1 MQKASTS
8 AVSVLD
14 RRPRAARPLA
24 VVLAAGMFFA
34 ALAPSARVTAETV
47 APLTLAAMAEADARR
62 SRALMRIDT
71 AIRTLSGA
79 EREALELRFA
89 AQIDAALLPMRSAV
103 DAAKREIDASVGFL
117 DAFSAE
123 QRDLKF
129 REALARAGL
138 AAAAETLARSLQGR
152 IGQEIGALYEQ
163 NLARLNQIL
172 REEFA
177 DPLGPRAGALV
188 LADLAERLA
197 RAPRSEVAGLP
208 AADPGMGG
216 EVSAVPLFAGGAA
229 LALRRVMVGRIGGQ
243 MLQRLGGG
251 LAGPA
256 LGRAAAIF
264 ALSPGKATGV
274 GIALDAGIA
283 ALSIGAFVLEGG
295 RATRTALQD
304 ELESWFIHQVVAPL
318 RDPATLR
325 VIADAAIAG
334 VEAQLRRDRD
344 AAAMLVARRYA
355 GVFEQMRSPGFAD
368 FAARSGD
375 AALRQTL
382 FAVPA
387 VFGADFVDVD
397 YDVKVELAL
406 RILPTDSARQ
416 LVQRHGRRFLD
427 LFRAHPEDAA
437 DVANRTDAPRA
448 FAHILAAGSPQ
459 DELLLLRRA
468 LDRLG
473 AMDGAQTAALV
484 LARRLAPAAPVELV
498 HADALVRLAAI
509 AGPLE
514 AAAATR
520 PAETSRLVVQV
531 LDGSLSQAVLTRVLG
546 RAETPALLELLDAAG
561 PQRFE
566 ALLGVASREEILRY
580 LQSVPDAQR
589 ILLADGPGS
598 LRFHQLP
605 AGGGVRAVLARER
618 VRQQVGGSLDAS
630 AEEALRWLLAR
641 TDLAAAEIDFG
652 LLRNLQA
659 LHIPGPLWIDG
670 LAVPVAGVIARTGLR
685 FPLLL
690 LILLAAAPAIAWWL
704 RLFPRRGLRIG
715 AVTRSAIAEAAR
727 RKSLP
732 RAF

>member
-1 MQKASTS
+1 MQKASTP
-8 AVSVLD
+8 AFSVLGQ
-14 RRPRAARPLA
+14 RRRAARPLA
-24 VVLAAGMFFA
+24 GVLAAGMLLA
-34 ALAPSARVTAETV
+34 ALAPSARVAAETA

-79 EREALELRFA
+79 EREALELRLA

-163 NLARLNQIL
+163 NVVRLNQIL

-197 RAPRSEVAGLP
+197 RAPRSEVAGPP
-208 AADPGMGG
+208 AADPGVGG
-216 EVSAVPLFAGGAA
+216 EVSAVPLLAGGAA
-229 LALRRVMVGRIGGQ
+229 MALRRVMVGRI
-243 MLQRLGGG
+243 GG

-256 LGRAAAIF
+256 LGRAAAVF

-295 RATRTALQD
+295 RATRGALQD
-304 ELESWFIHQVVAPL
+304 GLESWFVQQVAAPL

-325 VIADAAIAG
+325 VITDAAIAG

-437 DVANRTDAPRA
+437 DVANRTDAARA
-448 FAHILAAGSPQ
+448 FAHILAADSPQ
-459 DELLLLRRA
+459 DELVLLRRA

-473 AMDGAQTAALV
+473 AVDGAQTAALV

-514 AAAATR
+514 AAAAAR

-618 VRQQVGGSLDAS
+618 VRQQAGGSLDAS

-715 AVTRSAIAEAAR
+715 AVTRPAITEGAR

-732 RAF
+732 RAS